1 MPKKRIIKS
10 DDDTVLWQRVI
21 TEITPLKSTIESAEF
36 AALFAQPAVKMS
48 SPSKQP
54 TRPSKKTSATVARLP
69 RSSGVIPPALG
80 PRLNPVDLRQGD
92 RAGIDGRTQRRLFR
106 GDVPVDR
113 RLDLHGLSAARAES
127 RLTKFIETAANE
139 GARCVLV
146 ITGKGAGILR
156 GYVPEWLKRPPLSGL
171 VLALA
176 EARPIDGGSGALYV
190 LLRRK
195 RGGQ

>member
-21 TEITPLKSTIESAEF
+21 TEVKPLKSTVDLAEF
-36 AALFAQPAVKMS
+36 AAIFTQTDHLATPLTKPSGRMQKQLFKPARPPIAPTSSASVK
-48 SPSKQP
+48 K
-54 TRPSKKTSATVARLP
+54 A
-69 RSSGVIPPALG
+69 I
-80 PRLNPVDLRQGD
+80 PVDLRQGE

-113 RLDLHGLSAARAES
+113 RLDLHGLTAARAES
-127 RLTKFIETAANE
+127 RLAQFIETAARD
-139 GARCVLV
+139 GCRCVLV

-156 GYVPEWLKRPPLSGL
+156 GHVPDWLKRQPLSL
-171 VLALA
+171 HILALA
-176 EARPIDGGSGALYV
+176 EARPHDGGSGALYV

-195 RGGQ
+195 RSR

>member
-21 TEITPLKSTIESAEF
+21 TEVKPLKSTVDLAEF
-36 AALFAQPAVKMS
+36 AAIFAQTDHLATPVAKPSGRMQKQLVKPARPPIAATSSASVK
-48 SPSKQP
+48 K
-54 TRPSKKTSATVARLP
+54 V
-69 RSSGVIPPALG
+69 
-80 PRLNPVDLRQGD
+80 NPVDLRQGE

-113 RLDLHGLSAARAES
+113 RLDLHGLTAARAES
-127 RLTKFIETAANE
+127 RLAQFIDTAARD
-139 GARCVLV
+139 GCRCVLV

-156 GYVPEWLKRPPLSGL
+156 GYVPDWLKRQPLSL
-171 VLALA
+171 YILALA
-176 EARPIDGGSGALYV
+176 EARPHDGGSGALYV

-195 RGGQ
+195 RSR

>member
-21 TEITPLKSTIESAEF
+21 TEVKPLKSTVDLAEF
-36 AALFAQPAVKMS
+36 AAIFAQTDHLATPVAKPSSRMQKQLVK
-48 SPSKQP
+48 P
-54 TRPSKKTSATVARLP
+54 TRPPIAATSSASVKKA
-69 RSSGVIPPALG
+69 I
-80 PRLNPVDLRQGD
+80 PVDLRQGE

-113 RLDLHGLSAARAES
+113 RLDLHGLTAARAAS
-127 RLTKFIETAANE
+127 RLAQFIETAARD
-139 GARCVLV
+139 GCRCVLV

-156 GYVPEWLKRPPLSGL
+156 GHVPDWLKRQPLSPHI
-171 VLALA
+171 LALA
-176 EARPIDGGSGALYV
+176 EARPHDGGSGALYV

-195 RGGQ
+195 RSR

>member
-21 TEITPLKSTIESAEF
+21 TEVKPLRSTVELVEF
-36 AALFAQPAVKMS
+36 ARIFAQS
-48 SPSKQP
+48 DH
-54 TRPSKKTSATVARLP
+54 L
-69 RSSGVIPPALG
+69 GPPAEKPSGRMKKPPVKPAL
-80 PRLNPVDLRQGD
+80 PPIAAPSSAPVKKANPIDLRQGE

-113 RLDLHGLSAARAES
+113 RLDLHGLTAARAES
-127 RLTKFIETAANE
+127 RLAQFIETAAHD
-139 GARCVLV
+139 GCRCVLV

-156 GYVPEWLKRPPLSGL
+156 GHVPNWLKRQPLSPHI
-171 VLALA
+171 LALA
-176 EARPIDGGSGALYV
+176 EARPHDGGSGALYV

-195 RGGQ
+195 RSQ